1 MRVYEL
7 FDYCLLFVIL
17 YIA

>member
-1 MRVYEL
+1 MGVYEL